1 MKKITLALL
10 CSASFLPTLAF
21 AADITVD
28 CTPPTKNTDGSSITG
43 GAITFNLYGALQ
55 GQPKQLLTATPLA
68 TCHSVRAN
76 VNPGTQC
83 YEATAVVAGVES
95 DHTGEAC
102 KLIAPPK
109 PNAPGTPTLTVSAS
123 NTTAY
128 KLRQSVDG
136 MAMVAI
142 GTVTPGTACDA
153 AQSANG
159 YSLVPRAA
167 VKLASKFDTLPL
179 IVFANCS

>member
-10 CSASFLPTLAF
+10 CIFLPTLAF

-28 CTPPTKNTDGSSITG
+28 CTPPAKNTDGSVITG
-43 GAITFNLYGALQ
+43 AISFNLYGALQ
-55 GQPKQLLTATPLA
+55 GQPKQLLTVTPLA

-83 YEATAVVAGVES
+83 YEATAIVGGSES
-95 DHTGEAC
+95 DHTAEAC
-102 KLIAPPK
+102 KLIASPK
-109 PNAPGTPTLTVSAS
+109 PNPPGGPTLTVSAS

-153 AQSANG
+153 AQSVNG

-179 IVFANCS
+179 VVFSQCS